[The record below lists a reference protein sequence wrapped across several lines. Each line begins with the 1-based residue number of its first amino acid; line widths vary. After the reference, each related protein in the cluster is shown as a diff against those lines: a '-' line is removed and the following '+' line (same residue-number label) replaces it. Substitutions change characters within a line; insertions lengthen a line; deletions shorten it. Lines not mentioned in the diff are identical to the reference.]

1 MLRAGAMRFLDTRAK
16 GIRDPEVP
24 PPSNPRA
31 RVVRDRE
38 ASNLGRDPT
47 AGAVPVGV
55 GVVSSSRAPDAST
68 ATRPTA
74 SPVASARSPAGT
86 AASHPAAASK
96 PHTPSPTE
104 APLPPRSDSSGAQLA
119 TTTTTRSDDSEPSP
133 PDARDPRALTADFR
147 EWVAELRRFQKA
159 TTEDRVN
166 GDAARAETGR
176 FLRRHLARAD
186 AAVNNLIAHRDA
198 LRREAEAEMAA
209 AANAMPADTATPTG
223 IFDAARRAQTAG
235 ASHSMRKLQLFDAE
249 ALSTLA
255 DVLVAQTRKFF
266 DPLCEVSA
274 SMLARYVRSRFA
286 EPGCAEDRGV
296 DWARLGASLGARGV
310 HAGGVSLE
318 GVCGG
323 AMRREIGRGVRRRDG
338 DDDDDDDDD
347 ESPNLAKLRCARRKK
362 GRESWYGAA
371 RGNRRAALAPV
382 TRPSAVRGGGDDD
395 DESFG
400 DEANVGGRYA
410 DDDAANAARRGLEA
424 SASRRVRALERRLR
438 ADGPTS
444 MLDAV
449 FDASSFSRCVESM
462 LDVASLVA
470 SGRASLRRDEEEEE
484 EEEEEND
491 GEDEDA
497 IGTVAPLANV
507 VLSAATPRGDGGD
520 ASNADEDDG
529 RVEDDGAVDD
539 DAAFVFQFDL
549 ATWRAMGGVDAN
561 RDGDDDDADDDR
573 PPPLMPVDGDP
584 YEALLDDDPD
594 RARLALARLRL
605 SDRDWTICAGIAYI
619 YREAFL
625 SEAFF
630 KHWASDVLVTF
641 HHFSVAAPGGP
652 ARELASRAAKRVA
665 RHWLELNPEMPPGCG
680 SEDVLFF
687 NEGCHVLREMGV
699 PHERLRE
706 QLLSNIARFT
716 SHDYFRVD
724 LSRPETYRYQ
734 GRGAGAG
741 EPDVAKLT
749 VALIWSYFFEAA
761 GVENELIGDTAD
773 DVRRVCEREVDMR
786 AEQHPEDV
794 RAAPDFE
801 AHAYF
806 VTHKI
811 FTATSWC
818 RYRLRREDWR
828 RERDF
833 LLAHLAHARRDMK
846 RGSGD
851 VHLVGEFVQ
860 TLRCFGDNA
869 ANHPEIAEAVEYILR
884 TQDRAT
890 GGWEV
895 RAHDFQNSYHAT
907 VCAVGALLTPRM
919 EGTREKVSLRETAR
933 GSARQ
938 RAAAEAAAR
947 EEAAARA
954 AADARRDDRPWM
966 RGCAATKAKGKAKAK
981 KTTNDD
987 ARRTARETN
996 AGRRDGAGRAETPP
1010 ESTNA
1015 KRKARPWE

>member
-1 MLRAGAMRFLDTRAK
+1 MLRAGAMRLLDTRAK

-24 PPSNPRA
+24 LPSNPRA

-38 ASNLGRDPT
+38 ASNLRRDPT
-47 AGAVPVGV
+47 AGAVAVAVGI
-55 GVVSSSRAPDAST
+55 GSSSRAPA

-74 SPVASARSPAGT
+74 SPVASARAPAGT
-86 AASHPAAASK
+86 AASHPAASK

-119 TTTTTRSDDSEPSP
+119 TTTTTRSDASEPSP

-159 TTEDRVN
+159 TSEDRVN

-186 AAVNNLIAHRDA
+186 AAMNNLLAHRDA

-209 AANAMPADTATPTG
+209 AANNARPANTADTATYAG
-223 IFDAARRAQTAG
+223 IVDAARRAQTAG

-274 SMLARYVRSRFA
+274 GMLARYVRSRFA

-323 AMRREIGRGVRRRDG
+323 AMRGEIGRGVDERRG
-338 DDDDDDDDD
+338 DDDDDDD
-347 ESPNLAKLRCARRKK
+347 EFSTLAKLRCARRKT

-382 TRPSAVRGGGDDD
+382 TRPSAVRGGDDAFDDD
-395 DESFG
+395 
-400 DEANVGGRYA
+400 ANVGGGYA

-438 ADGPTS
+438 ADGPKS

-470 SGRASLRRDEEEEE
+470 SGRASLRRDED
-484 EEEEEND
+484 EEEND
-491 GEDEDA
+491 GDDEDA
-497 IGTVAPLANV
+497 VGTVAPLANV
-507 VLSAATPRGDGGD
+507 SLSAATPRGDGGD

-529 RVEDDGAVDD
+529 RVGDDRAEDD
-539 DAAFVFQFDL
+539 DAAFVFHFDL
-549 ATWRAMGGVDAN
+549 ATWRAMGGVEATADEN
-561 RDGDDDDADDDR
+561 GDGSDDDR

-724 LSRPETYRYQ
+724 LARPETYRYQ

-741 EPDVAKLT
+741 EPDFAKLT

-761 GVENELIGDTAD
+761 GVEDEVIGDTAD
-773 DVRRVCEREVDMR
+773 DVRRACEREVDMR
-786 AEQHPEDV
+786 AEQHVEDV

-828 RERDF
+828 HERDF

-895 RAHDFQNSYHAT
+895 RAHDFKNSYHAT

-947 EEAAARA
+947 EEAAARV

-966 RGCAATKAKGKAKAK
+966 RGCAATKGKAKGKANAKAK

-987 ARRTARETN
+987 ARRSTRETN
-996 AGRRDGAGRAETPP
+996 AARRDGAGHAETPP

>member
-1 MLRAGAMRFLDTRAK
+1 MLRAGAMRLLDTRAK

-47 AGAVPVGV
+47 AGAFAVGI
-55 GVVSSSRAPDAST
+55 GSSSRAPDT
-68 ATRPTA
+68 TRPTA
-74 SPVASARSPAGT
+74 SPVSSARAPAGT
-86 AASHPAAASK
+86 AGSHPAASK
-96 PHTPSPTE
+96 PRTPSPTE

-119 TTTTTRSDDSEPSP
+119 TTTTTRSDASEPSP

-159 TTEDRVN
+159 TSEDRVN

-186 AAVNNLIAHRDA
+186 AAMNDLLAHRDA
-198 LRREAEAEMAA
+198 LRREAEAETAA
-209 AANAMPADTATPTG
+209 AANANTARS
-223 IFDAARRAQTAG
+223 ANRRAQTAG

-274 SMLARYVRSRFA
+274 GMLARYVRSRFA

-310 HAGGVSLE
+310 HAGGVSVE
-318 GVCGG
+318 GVCGA
-323 AMRREIGRGVRRRDG
+323 AMRGEIGRGVRERDG
-338 DDDDDDDDD
+338 DDDDDD
-347 ESPNLAKLRCARRKK
+347 EFSTLAKLRCARRKT

-382 TRPSAVRGGGDDD
+382 TRPSAVRGGDEAMDDD
-395 DESFG
+395 
-400 DEANVGGRYA
+400 ANVGGRYA

-438 ADGPTS
+438 ADGPKS

-462 LDVASLVA
+462 LDVAALVA
-470 SGRASLRRDEEEEE
+470 SGRASLRRDEDEED
-484 EEEEEND
+484 END

-497 IGTVAPLANV
+497 VGTVAPLANV
-507 VLSAATPRGDGGD
+507 SLSAATPRGDGGD
-520 ASNADEDDG
+520 ASNADERRRAEDDG
-529 RVEDDGAVDD
+529 RVEEYRAED

-549 ATWRAMGGVDAN
+549 ATWRAMGGVDATADEN
-561 RDGDDDDADDDR
+561 GDGSDDDR
-573 PPPLMPVDGDP
+573 PPPPMPVDGDP

-716 SHDYFRVD
+716 SRDYFRVD
-724 LSRPETYRYQ
+724 LARPETYRYQ

-741 EPDVAKLT
+741 EPDFAKLT

-773 DVRRVCEREVDMR
+773 DVRRACEREVDMR
-786 AEQHPEDV
+786 AEQHVEDV

-895 RAHDFQNSYHAT
+895 RAHDFKNSYHAT

-954 AADARRDDRPWM
+954 AADARQDDRPWM
-966 RGCAATKAKGKAKAK
+966 RGCAATKGKANANAKAK

-987 ARRTARETN
+987 ARRWTRETI
-996 AGRRDGAGRAETPP
+996 ARREDGAGRAETPP